1 MSFVLIVKNPCCSSS
16 KSRLIHNHLKHIPS
30 IRKFWPR
37 RNNYLNPTKPISIII
52 ARLEKEDRCLDQIN
66 GGEGSLAN
74 AMAKELFGDENQFS
88 AGYILFTRIFISKK
102 ASFFFLHLSD
112 HLLFSENLSIR
123 LRLFKLLRRVLQ
135 FNTIWYDEKLFN
147 FFLFYSNL
155 KQLKGT
161 VFSNLHTHNQHHKWR
176 FCLSSMETCDSKM
189 QLSITKCSDSIDKSP
204 EKLILAATRVE
215 SWNHLPILLNIL

>member
-16 KSRLIHNHLKHIPS
+16 KSRLIHNHLKHIPN

-102 ASFFFLHLSD
+102 ASFLFLHLSD
-112 HLLFSENLSIR
+112 HSLFSENLSIR
-123 LRLFKLLRRVLQ
+123 PRLFKLLRRVLQ

-147 FFLFYSNL
+147 CFIQIKN
-155 KQLKGT
+155 
-161 VFSNLHTHNQHHKWR
+161 N
-176 FCLSSMETCDSKM
+176 
-189 QLSITKCSDSIDKSP
+189 
-204 EKLILAATRVE
+204 
-215 SWNHLPILLNIL
+215 

>member
-16 KSRLIHNHLKHIPS
+16 KSRLIHNHLKHIPN

-102 ASFFFLHLSD
+102 ASFFFYICRIIHYFPKTLVSVLVCSN
-112 HLLFSENLSIR
+112 FYAVFCNLIR
-123 LRLFKLLRRVLQ
+123 YDMMRNFLIFFILFKSK
-135 FNTIWYDEKLFN
+135 TIKRN
-147 FFLFYSNL
+147 
-155 KQLKGT
+155 
-161 VFSNLHTHNQHHKWR
+161 
-176 FCLSSMETCDSKM
+176 
-189 QLSITKCSDSIDKSP
+189 
-204 EKLILAATRVE
+204 
-215 SWNHLPILLNIL
+215 NIQ